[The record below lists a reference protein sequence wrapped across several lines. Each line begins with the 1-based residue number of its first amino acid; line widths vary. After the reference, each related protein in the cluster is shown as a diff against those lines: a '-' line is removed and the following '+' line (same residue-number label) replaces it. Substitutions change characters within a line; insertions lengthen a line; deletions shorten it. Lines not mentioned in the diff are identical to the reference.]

1 MNKHNPARAINNTN
15 KKYKFNIRN
24 NRILFSLNK
33 PRLNGYFNIYRI
45 TGMIVAS
52 ILFFISYRF
61 FLQNIVFPRN
71 PIAGGVTGVSFIIG
85 QFFRDPN
92 ANALV
97 VYASAMIINI
107 PFLIFAWIKL
117 GQRFTFYTSIYLV
130 IQLVIQI
137 VFFLNPSFNNIF
149 EKAQIF
155 EISPSN
161 SDSLN
166 LLFYMGYAVISG
178 IIFGIGQVMVYNV
191 GASSAGFDII
201 SYYLSLK
208 RGKPIGKMN
217 ITCNSFVIVAGLIVT
232 AFQNPN
238 FLNLVDKL
246 ILTVLYQLVTYGI
259 VDRYFP
265 KQKKI
270 YVQIFTNKIETVEKV
285 IHESNTR
292 FTYTKLE
299 AIGGH
304 SREKQTILIMVMTL
318 YESSILVPRIQQQ
331 LPDCFITISKM
342 ENVHGHF
349 TPYTLD

>member
-1 MNKHNPARAINNTN
+1 MNKRNEVSAVN
-15 KKYKFNIRN
+15 KSSKKRKFNVRN
-24 NRILFSLNK
+24 NPFLFYLNR
-33 PRLNGYFNIYRI
+33 PRLNGYFNVYRVI
-45 TGMIVAS
+45 GMLVAS

-61 FLQNIVFPRN
+61 FLQNIIFPRN
-71 PIAGGVTGVSFIIG
+71 PIAGGVTGISFVIG

-92 ANALV
+92 TNALV

-117 GQRFTFYTSIYLV
+117 GKRFTFYTSIYLV
-130 IQLVIQI
+130 IQLIIQI
-137 VFFLNPSFNNIF
+137 IFSLNPSFNDIF
-149 EKAQIF
+149 DKAQIF
-155 EISPSN
+155 EISSSN

-166 LLFYMGYAVISG
+166 LLFYMGYAIISG
-178 IIFGIGQVMVYNV
+178 IIFGIGQVIVYNV

-201 SYYLSLK
+201 SYYLSLN
-208 RGKPIGKMN
+208 RGKPIGRMN
-217 ITCNSFVIVAGLIVT
+217 ITCNSFVIVGGLIVT
-232 AFQNPN
+232 AIQNPN
-238 FLNLVDKL
+238 FLNIVDKL
-246 ILTVLYQLVTYGI
+246 ILTILYQLVTYGV

-270 YVQIFTNKIETVEKV
+270 YVQIFTNKIDVVERV
-285 IHESNTR
+285 IQESNTR

-304 SREKQTILIMVMTL
+304 SREKQSILIMVMTL
-318 YESSILVPRIQQQ
+318 YESSILVPNIQEH

-342 ENVHGHF
+342 ENVYGHF